1 MLFMSILKN
10 ILSSKDRPKINDES
24 VSEIKKIYSN
34 FYMKKIEEILD
45 KKH

>member
-45 KKH
+45 KKR